1 MMNGTRIELP
11 NDERVIAYFS
21 MEIGLDAEMP
31 TYSGGLGVLAGDTI
45 RSAAD
50 LNVPMIALTLLP
62 RKGYFYQRISADGS
76 QTEEPVEWVVEDHLR
91 EMAERTSVTIDG
103 RTVKIRPWRYE
114 VAGIGG
120 FKVPIYF
127 LDTDLPENFEWDR
140 TLTDFLYGGDQYYR
154 LCQEV
159 ILGIGGVRILRALG
173 YGRIERFHMNEG
185 HAALLAL
192 ELLDEEVQ
200 RNGRKTVSKSDIEAV
215 RKKCIFTTHTP
226 IPTAHDKFPIDLV
239 KRVLGLR
246 EDFWDLKDV
255 FCLDLAI
262 RVLGFTDVHGN
273 FNNASG
279 ANLNMTSLALSMSHY
294 VNGVAKKHS
303 EISRLMFAEYDI
315 NSITNG
321 VHAATWTGTSFQKL
335 YDKFIPGW
343 RNDNF
348 SIRYALSIPKDMI
361 WDAHMEQKRR
371 LIEYVNHGSNL
382 GMGVDVLTIGF
393 ARRSASY
400 KRGELF
406 FTDIEKLK
414 NICTKAGHFQMI
426 YAGKAHPQ
434 DQPGKETI
442 QRIYQ
447 AKESLKKDIKISYLE
462 NYDID
467 LAKMITSGVD
477 LWLNTPQPPLEASGT
492 SGMKAA
498 LNGVPSLSILDGW
511 WIEGCIE
518 GLTGWSIE
526 GRADGVKPSG
536 DLSDDAL
543 SLYDKLERMI
553 IPLFYHDRD
562 RFINVMLHCI
572 AINGSFFNTHR
583 MIQQYV
589 LNAYL

>member
-1 MMNGTRIELP
+1 MDGTRIELP
-11 NDERVIAYFS
+11 TDERVIAYFS

-50 LNVPMIALTLLP
+50 LSVPMVALTLLHH
-62 RKGYFYQRISADGS
+62 KGYFYQRISADGS
-76 QTEEPVEWVVEDHLR
+76 QAEEPVEWVVEDHLR
-91 EMAERTSVTIDG
+91 EMPERASVTMDG

-114 VAGIGG
+114 VEGIGG

-127 LDTDLPENFEWDR
+127 LDTDLPENLKWDR

-154 LCQEV
+154 FCQEV

-185 HAALLAL
+185 HAALLAM
-192 ELLDEEVQ
+192 ELLDEEAQ

-226 IPTAHDKFPIDLV
+226 IPTAHDKFPIDVV

-255 FCLDLAI
+255 FSLDLAI

-279 ANLNMTSLALSMSHY
+279 ANLNMTSLALNMSHY

-371 LIEYVNHGSNL
+371 LIEYVNHESNL

-414 NICTKAGHFQMI
+414 NICTKAGHFQVI

-434 DQPGKETI
+434 DLPGKETI

-447 AKESLKKDIKISYLE
+447 AKE
-462 NYDID
+462 
-467 LAKMITSGVD
+467 
-477 LWLNTPQPPLEASGT
+477 
-492 SGMKAA
+492 
-498 LNGVPSLSILDGW
+498 
-511 WIEGCIE
+511 
-518 GLTGWSIE
+518 
-526 GRADGVKPSG
+526 
-536 DLSDDAL
+536 
-543 SLYDKLERMI
+543 
-553 IPLFYHDRD
+553 
-562 RFINVMLHCI
+562 
-572 AINGSFFNTHR
+572 
-583 MIQQYV
+583 
-589 LNAYL
+589 